1 MKEHMAFIAGAIVG
15 YFAVLKIIVYKNAK
29 KDKDDE

>member
-1 MKEHMAFIAGAIVG
+1 MKEHMVYIAGAIVG
-15 YFAVLKIIVYKNAK
+15 YFAVLKIIAYKNAK